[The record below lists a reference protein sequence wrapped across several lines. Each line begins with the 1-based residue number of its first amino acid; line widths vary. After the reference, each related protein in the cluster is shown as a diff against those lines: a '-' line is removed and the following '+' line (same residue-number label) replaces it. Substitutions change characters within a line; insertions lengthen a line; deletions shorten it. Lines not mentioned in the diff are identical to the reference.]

1 MLSKQQQKYIQS
13 LQNKKNRQEEQRF
26 LVEGAKSVIEL
37 LESDFEI
44 EVIIATQDFL
54 NKNAKILKKV
64 HIEQVSPSELERLG
78 TLQSNDAAIAVAKMK
93 ENSLVLAEDNEYV
106 LVLDDIRDPG
116 NLGTIIR
123 IADWYGINK
132 IICSNTSVEFYNPK
146 VIAATMGSFS
156 RVKIFYTELSTF
168 FKSLSEKQKVHLIG
182 TFLNGENVHSFSFPS
197 SAYIVLGNE
206 SKGIGEAME
215 QLVTEKITIP
225 KFGLAESLNAGIA
238 TAIVLDNLRRK

>member
-44 EVIIATQDFL
+44 EAIIATQEFL
-54 NKNAKILKKV
+54 NTNAKELKKV
-64 HIEQVSPSELERLG
+64 HVEQVGSSELEKLG
-78 TLQSNDAAIAVAKMK
+78 TLQTNDAAIAVAKMK
-93 ENSLVLAEDNEYV
+93 ENRMVFAEENEYV

-132 IICSNTSVEFYNPK
+132 IICSTTTVEFYNPK
-146 VIAATMGSFS
+146 VIAATMGSFC
-156 RVKIFYTELSTF
+156 RVQIFYTELLPF
-168 FKSLSEKQKVHLIG
+168 FKPLIEQKTIHLLG
-182 TFLNGENVHSFSFPS
+182 TFLNGTNVHRFDFPS
-197 SAYIVLGNE
+197 SAYLVLGNE
-206 SKGIGEAME
+206 SKGIGIEME
-215 QLVTEKITIP
+215 QLVTERITIP
-225 KFGLAESLNAGIA
+225 KFGAAESLNAGIA